1 MVVFLNLFE
10 IVKKKWIQCNLDI
23 KPLRPDLWLNNT
35 KTKVD
40 LVRVAAIPAIVFTC
54 SSQDLAF
61 LLWFYIC
68 TRFLS
73 LMEPMIRIIRNKIC
87 LSLSFFDQSLVSLAE
102 MVRKKKKKKNLQRK
116 RSWTSDKVHSICVDS
131 VWKTRELLIIFLLL
145 KLSGVFNIDL

>member
-61 LLWFYIC
+61 LL
-68 TRFLS
+68 
-73 LMEPMIRIIRNKIC
+73 
-87 LSLSFFDQSLVSLAE
+87 
-102 MVRKKKKKKNLQRK
+102 
-116 RSWTSDKVHSICVDS
+116 
-131 VWKTRELLIIFLLL
+131 
-145 KLSGVFNIDL
+145 